1 MASYAVASEWRHMAW
16 QANGVLQRR
25 ELVCQALET
34 DNLVRELLNV
44 CGGVRSWK
52 RVMDPENNQPKR
64 FGFCEFEDAEGVLR
78 AMRILDGGA
87 AHLHAVP
94 LSLTHVVLCLK
105 PFKLP
110 RRCSS

>member
-1 MASYAVASEWRHMAW
+1 MASYAAASDGIIWRGE
-16 QANGVLQRR
+16 QAASYNA
-25 ELVCQALET
+25 ESFVCQALQT

-87 AHLHAVP
+87 AHLHAAP

-105 PFKLP
+105 PFKLA
-110 RRCSS
+110 